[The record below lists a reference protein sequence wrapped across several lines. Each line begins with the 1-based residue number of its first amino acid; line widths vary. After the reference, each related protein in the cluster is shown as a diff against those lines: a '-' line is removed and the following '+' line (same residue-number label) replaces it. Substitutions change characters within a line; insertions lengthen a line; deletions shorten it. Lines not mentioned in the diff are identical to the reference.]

1 MKLKLR
7 RASNSPMN
15 EVIKEVEINTI
26 EDLIALEKKEK
37 HPIILGCFLSDEDN
51 EYSLL
56 VYDDYIEWCSLFLDV
71 IRLNLS
77 KQICKKVLTNV
88 ALCGIIYTQRKRG
101 KYHGNYNTCTYI
113 VGGCWIFWQF
123 PPKQKGR
130 GQEEWKR

>member
-56 VYDDYIEWCSLFLDV
+56 VYDDYIE
-71 IRLNLS
+71 
-77 KQICKKVLTNV
+77 
-88 ALCGIIYTQRKRG
+88 
-101 KYHGNYNTCTYI
+101 
-113 VGGCWIFWQF
+113 
-123 PPKQKGR
+123 
-130 GQEEWKR
+130 